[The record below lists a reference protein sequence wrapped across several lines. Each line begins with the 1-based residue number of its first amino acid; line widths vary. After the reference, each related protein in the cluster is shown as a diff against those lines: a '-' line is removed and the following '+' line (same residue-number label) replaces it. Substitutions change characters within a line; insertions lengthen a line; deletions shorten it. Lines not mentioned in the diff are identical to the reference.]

1 MLERFRKAKER
12 EIAALVAAKNSGT
25 WQSPKLIQ
33 RPSLAGSLRNA
44 PGIAV
49 IAEFKRASPSRGVI
63 REDLPLEMA
72 VKGYEQGG
80 ARALS
85 ILTEERFFHGALD
98 FIDQA
103 WEALLDQSMP
113 ILRKDFIFHP
123 LQIVETARTRAAAV
137 LLIARAIP
145 DVSMLKEFREIARE
159 NHLEA
164 VVEVFDKADLEL
176 ARQSGAE
183 IIQVNARD
191 LATLK
196 VSREGCL
203 DLITANPPLKN
214 EVWIAAS
221 GISTAAHLKEAKEA
235 GFKAALIGTSLME
248 KPHPGKALEELLG
261 NAD

>member
-12 EIAALVAAKNSGT
+12 EIAALVAAKNSGA
-25 WQSPKLIQ
+25 WQPPKSIS

-44 PGIAV
+44 PGISV
-49 IAEFKRASPSRGVI
+49 IAEFKKASPSRGVI
-63 REDLPLEMA
+63 RGDLPLEKA
-72 VKGYEQGG
+72 VKGYENGG
-80 ARALS
+80 ATALS
-85 ILTEERFFHGALD
+85 VLTEEKFFHGSLD

-103 WEALLDQSMP
+103 WEALTDQSVP

-137 LLIARAIP
+137 LLIARATP
-145 DVSMLKEFREIARE
+145 DVSMLREFREVARE
-159 NHLEA
+159 NNLEA
-164 VVEVFDKADLEL
+164 VVEVFDEADLEL

-196 VSREGCL
+196 VSRKGCL
-203 DLITANPPLKN
+203 DLIAANPPLKN

-221 GISTAAHLKEAKEA
+221 GISTAEHLKQAKEA
-235 GFKAALIGTSLME
+235 GFKAALVGSSLME
-248 KPHPGKALEELLG
+248 KPDPGKALEELLG
-261 NAD
+261 NAG